1 MASVACEIWGFL
13 VSSDFFGILYQL
25 SSRGFEIPMHFL
37 GTSVCMPLHTRAWPA
52 CSAPDSSK
60 KEGPCATIRWQPHAF
75 GQLGGKGAAGAR
87 HLRCRAHVIVLAN
100 TRLRY
105 LESCFREDFCTE
117 VFNTQSSVRLGP
129 ASNIQMA
136 LAAQNRRGVNL
147 GPMLQ

>member
-100 TRLRY
+100 TRITTASTR
-105 LESCFREDFCTE
+105 SCACRSNLC
-117 VFNTQSSVRLGP
+117 RLLSRP
-129 ASNIQMA
+129 KTRLSKLLKLLHNQ
-136 LAAQNRRGVNL
+136 LPQ
-147 GPMLQ
+147 LQPNE